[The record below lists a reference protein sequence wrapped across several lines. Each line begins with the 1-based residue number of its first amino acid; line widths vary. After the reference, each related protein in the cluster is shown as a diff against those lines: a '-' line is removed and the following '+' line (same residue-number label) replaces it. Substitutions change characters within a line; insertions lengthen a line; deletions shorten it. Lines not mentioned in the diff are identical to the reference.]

1 MLVVSSQLSEVMP
14 SIKPK
19 YRQKIDRLLKISQEV
34 LSDCAVENGA
44 IIAANTDKPYY
55 PREAANY
62 HYVWP
67 RDAAFI
73 CAAAEELKL
82 PIQEP
87 YFTWLTDRPEDFKKD
102 QLLYGNYATNGR
114 LGTLTDFEPDQ
125 MGTTLWAIYVHF
137 EKNLKAALKFRELIE
152 RLANGLVAV
161 WNKTFFLQ
169 NTTDIWEESNR
180 QTSTRI
186 ENNFTY
192 SLAACA
198 RGLMDA
204 NEIVPHHLWKEAA
217 LQMLS
222 EIDEAHREKEGYFFR
237 NQGKISDPNVDAS
250 LLGLVYPF
258 NVVEPDDKRM
268 IDTIRKMEET
278 IVTDGGVHRYQYDY
292 YDGEGSAWEGG
303 GVWPLLNLWMAIYWQ
318 RLGDTAKAWAYYS
331 WVLDHV
337 EDYIPEQIFPD
348 FRKGIY
354 PFAWAHA
361 MFVLAT
367 KELELL
373 R

>member
-1 MLVVSSQLSEVMP
+1 MTPGKTDASAK
-14 SIKPK
+14 IK
-19 YRQKIDRLLKISQEV
+19 RLLEISRGV
-34 LSDCAVENGA
+34 LQDCSVENGA

-73 CAAAEELKL
+73 CVASELLKL
-82 PIQEP
+82 GIQEP
-87 YFTWLTDRPEDFKKD
+87 CFRWLTDRPEDFKKE

-114 LGTLTDFEPDQ
+114 LGTILDFEPDQ
-125 MGTTLWAIYVHF
+125 MGTTLWSIYVHF
-137 EKNLKAALKFRELIE
+137 EHELKHALKFQELLE

-161 WNKTFFLQ
+161 WNKTYFTK
-169 NTTDIWEESNR
+169 NTTDLWEESNR

-192 SLAACA
+192 TLAACS
-198 RGLMDA
+198 RGLMCA
-204 NEIVPHHLWKEAA
+204 NEILPHHLWKETA

-222 EIDEAHREKEGYFFR
+222 EIDEAYDESRGYFLR
-237 NQGKISDPNVDAS
+237 NKGKLADPNVDAS

-258 NVVEPDDKRM
+258 NVIEPDDKRM
-268 IDTIRKMEET
+268 MSTVRKMEEA
-278 IVTDGGVHRYQYDY
+278 IVSDGGVHRYQYDY

-303 GVWPLLNLWMAIYWQ
+303 GVWPLLNFWMAIYWQ
-318 RLGDTAKAWAYYS
+318 RLGDEEKAWTYYR
-331 WVLDHV
+331 WVLDRV

-348 FRKGIY
+348 FRRGIY

-367 KELELL
+367 KELGLWPKS
-373 R
+373 